1 MTDPDF
7 ITSPL
12 PAPGP
17 EEPTRA
23 RPRDHHERVSEPAQL
38 ALVVYAGENL
48 GAVVPLREGEML
60 FGRSTDC
67 QVVVNDGEVSRHHAR
82 FKVLAGDP
90 PTVVVEDLCSTN
102 GTKINEVALHAPHE
116 VRPGD
121 RVGLGGHVFKLV
133 VLDALERAFHQSLLE
148 AGSRD
153 ALTGLAN
160 RGAIMR
166 ELKSRFL
173 LAQRYGRPMSLVLVD
188 LDFFKRINDTYGHA
202 AGDAVLRAFAEVAAG
217 QLREPDLAGRIGGE
231 EFLILLP
238 ETDRD
243 GGAVV
248 AERLRQAVEAA
259 RVDISETQLFFT
271 CSLGVS
277 EIGKEDRE
285 PGEALARADAALYH
299 AKEDGRNR
307 LARG

>member
-1 MTDPDF
+1 MTDSDY

-23 RPRDHHERVSEPAQL
+23 RLRGPHEVPPEPSQL
-38 ALVVYAGENL
+38 ALIVYAGENL
-48 GAVVPLREGEML
+48 GSVVPLREGEML
-60 FGRSTDC
+60 FGRSMDC
-67 QVVVNDGEVSRHHAR
+67 KVVVNDGEVSRHHAR
-82 FKVLAGDP
+82 LRVTAGDP
-90 PTVVVEDLCSTN
+90 PTVMVEDLCSTN
-102 GTKINEVALHAPHE
+102 GTRLNEVALHGPHE
-116 VRPGD
+116 LRPGD
-121 RVGLGGHVFKLV
+121 RVGLGSHVYKLV

-148 AGSRD
+148 AGTRD

-166 ELKSRFL
+166 ELKARFQ

-188 LDFFKRINDTYGHA
+188 LDYFKGINDAHGHA
-202 AGDAVLRAFAEVAAG
+202 AGDAVLRAFAEVATG

-238 ETDRD
+238 ETDRE
-243 GGAVV
+243 GGVVV

-259 RVDISETQLFFT
+259 RVDIAGTRLSFT

-277 EIGKEDRE
+277 EISKEDRE